1 MRKRTLA
8 AKLADIARN
17 HDSHKPERT
26 LRLNLI
32 AVKRVAVLERYLE
45 LRYGRTLPDDDAGR
59 EDLVIL
65 LNHIAQ
71 NPIDPQGKMRRSIH
85 SWAPWMAPDER
96 QELVERIAAKPRR
109 YRAGTLGKR
118 LRLTEEEHE
127 IIGAETVHPF
137 TWSDAYVRERDRAT
151 RRERKRA
158 ERAAKSSGRPRGRP
172 KKPEG
177 SEQPWVALGIGRA
190 TYFRRKA
197 RETGSETK
205 NASPYKR
212 DSYTGTELKSHPR
225 DPIEKAGAPKARRP
239 VSGIQVPKSEIVV
252 DKRRRPKAP
261 PPTHLARTRQ
271 QPGRTIQ

>member
-1 MRKRTLA
+1 MRKRTVEERRA
-8 AKLADIARN
+8 EIERRYDQ
-17 HDSHKPERT
+17 HKPERT
-26 LRLNLI
+26 LRLNRI

-45 LRYGRTLPDDDAGR
+45 LRYGRVLPDDDAGR

-71 NPIDPQGKMRRSIH
+71 NPIDPQGKMRRTLH
-85 SWAPWMAPDER
+85 SWAPWMDYDER
-96 QELVERIAAKPRR
+96 YDLVERIAAKPRR

-137 TWSDAYVRERDRAT
+137 TWTDAYVRERDRAT

-197 RETGSETK
+197 RETRSETK

-212 DSYTGTELKSHPR
+212 DSYTGTELKSHRR
-225 DPIEKAGAPKARRP
+225 DPIGKRRAPKARRRQTP
-239 VSGIQVPKSEIVV
+239 IVHIE
-252 DKRRRPKAP
+252 DIPEHAPCALATGAKNQPHTQRRAP
-261 PPTHLARTRQ
+261 T
-271 QPGRTIQ
+271 